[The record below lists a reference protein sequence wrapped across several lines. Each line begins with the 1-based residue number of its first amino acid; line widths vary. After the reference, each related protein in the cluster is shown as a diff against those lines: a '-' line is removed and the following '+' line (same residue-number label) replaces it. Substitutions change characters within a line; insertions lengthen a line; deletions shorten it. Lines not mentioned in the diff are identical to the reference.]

1 MARPLAFDRDQV
13 LNQALHLFWRKGY
26 QGTSIKDL
34 IQATKLQPGSIYGTF
49 GNKKSLFSSAL
60 NCYFNKNL
68 EMLKRAQEQHSE
80 YPLKALEEFIT
91 EAVIPKNQEQD
102 PPGCFISKSLLELSD
117 LDADLKDM
125 LLQMLQKVEDI
136 FTTLI
141 REAQG
146 QNQIHPDQDPQVL
159 ASYLVS
165 TIHGLQVYSFASKDV
180 TVKKDMIQHVI
191 QGLSLKH

>member
-34 IQATKLQPGSIYGTF
+34 IQVTKLQPGSIYGTF

-60 NCYFNKNL
+60 NCYFQNNL
-68 EMLKRAQEQHSE
+68 DMLKKVQEQHSE

-91 EAVIPKNQEQD
+91 EAIIPKNPDQD

-117 LDADLKDM
+117 LDADLKEL
-125 LLQMLQKVEDI
+125 LLQMLGKVEGI
-136 FTTLI
+136 FATLI
-141 REAQG
+141 KQAQA
-146 QNQIHPDQDPQVL
+146 QNQIHPDQDPEIL
-159 ASYLVS
+159 ASYLIS
-165 TIHGLQVYSFASKDV
+165 TIHGLQVYSFASADV
-180 TVKKDMIQHVI
+180 SVKRAMIQHVI
-191 QGLSLKH
+191 KGLSFQH